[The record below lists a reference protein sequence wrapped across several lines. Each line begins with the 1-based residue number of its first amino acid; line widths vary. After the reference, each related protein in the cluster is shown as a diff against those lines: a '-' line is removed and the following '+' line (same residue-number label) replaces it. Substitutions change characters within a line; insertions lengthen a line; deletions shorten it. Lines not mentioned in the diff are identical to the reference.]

1 MLLRVKCVLDNNS
14 NTRFH
19 LKNPILTVRQT
30 GRSGL
35 CLQRYLQHGLD
46 AIPGDL
52 YADAEQNECDHA
64 QDAMSS
70 LRRNK
75 CRDDPARSLA
85 EVDTYP

>member
-1 MLLRVKCVLDNNS
+1 MPSPKFNATFRSEEYRCKS
-14 NTRFH
+14 A
-19 LKNPILTVRQT
+19 QT
-30 GRSGL
+30 GSGL
-35 CLQRYLQHGLD
+35 GFERYLQHGLD

-52 YADAEQNECDHA
+52 YADAQEDECDHA